1 MHGLV
6 DGDGG
11 VDGDGARDEDG
22 VREDAQTLNHYPLL
36 VRNSAILPLERAQAP
51 RPLALL
57 LQGKNSYGQADV
69 HSWKNKAVTKK
80 LTCIGSRAQEKWR
93 GGRWSW
99 A

>member
-11 VDGDGARDEDG
+11 VDGDGARDEDR
-22 VREDAQTLNHYPLL
+22 VREDAQTLNHHPLL

-57 LQGKNSYGQADV
+57 LEGKNSYEQADV
-69 HSWKNKAVTKK
+69 HSWKNKAVTNK
-80 LTCIGSRAQEKWR
+80 LTCIR
-93 GGRWSW
+93 GRIKQLRTN
-99 A
+99 